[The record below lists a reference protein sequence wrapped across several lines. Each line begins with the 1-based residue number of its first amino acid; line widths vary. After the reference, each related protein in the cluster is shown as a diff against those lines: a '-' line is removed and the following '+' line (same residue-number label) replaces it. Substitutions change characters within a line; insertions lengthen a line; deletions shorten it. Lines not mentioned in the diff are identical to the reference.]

1 MYYTE
6 AATTIANYYGTR
18 TPATCVT
25 YNTTATT
32 QYTYT
37 DDTTNTTTSGTGSNW
52 TTGFIDYAFSNL
64 HKRSLKAKVKIN
76 KEKLLDIL

>member
-18 TPATCVT
+18 TPATWVT
-25 YNTTATT
+25 YNTTT

-37 DDTTNTTTSGTGSNW
+37 NDTTNTTTSGAGSNW
-52 TTGFIDYAFSNL
+52 TIDFINYAFSNL
-64 HKRSLKAKVKIN
+64 HKRPLKAKVKIN
-76 KEKLLDIL
+76 IAKLLDILF